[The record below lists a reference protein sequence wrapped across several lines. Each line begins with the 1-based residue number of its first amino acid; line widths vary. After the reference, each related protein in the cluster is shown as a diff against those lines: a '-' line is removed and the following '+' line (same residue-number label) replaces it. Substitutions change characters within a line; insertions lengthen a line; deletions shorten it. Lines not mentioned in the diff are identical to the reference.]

1 MNTSRHMSLQAC
13 PKTWLVFGSNVVRN
27 KGEVRNCNDKQ
38 RVPSS
43 RQGSQASII
52 KCSTV
57 LANSRLGLRPAPG
70 VLNRPRSGP
79 IRGSNWS
86 PPPTPYQLTKL
97 EKGQEGAEKAAKSD
111 GGFAPGH
118 FWPAARAPGITLS
131 PALRNRTPQIGPKS
145 SFLRNWRP
153 PNRSQTLVSD
163 VCHAPNRSQIV
174 LPAQLD
180 PHIGPKS
187 AILRKWTPRN
197 SPQWIKNPC

>member
-1 MNTSRHMSLQAC
+1 MHT
-13 PKTWLVFGSNVVRN
+13 
-27 KGEVRNCNDKQ
+27 
-38 RVPSS
+38 
-43 RQGSQASII
+43 
-52 KCSTV
+52 
-57 LANSRLGLRPAPG
+57 LGLR
-70 VLNRPRSGP
+70 N
-79 IRGSNWS
+79 
-86 PPPTPYQLTKL
+86 PPTPSGGQRRVRLRETHPFPSTLGPKNYLPGGGGQKK
-97 EKGQEGAEKAAKSD
+97 EKGQEGAEKTAKSD
-111 GGFAPGH
+111 EGFAPGH